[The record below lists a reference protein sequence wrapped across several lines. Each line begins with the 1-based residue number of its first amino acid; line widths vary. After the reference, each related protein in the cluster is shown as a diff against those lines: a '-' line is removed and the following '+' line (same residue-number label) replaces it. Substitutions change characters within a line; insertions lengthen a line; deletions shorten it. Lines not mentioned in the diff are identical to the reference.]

1 MSGDPIFEIM
11 KARGLPL
18 TRETYL
24 NLNFMGKPPAVLHL
38 EIEQEMPEELREPD
52 DIPDPASEFDRI
64 LFVLV
69 QERE

>member
-24 NLNFMGKPPAVLHL
+24 NLNFMGKPPAVLHP